1 MTPIEKAKWI
11 AEFYNAVAEGKTMQT
26 CDGLKEWTDVPLDDY
41 QDMPTMCHTLT
52 RWRIKPE
59 PRRKWETSSTETYN
73 PLVAAEW
80 RKQGLT
86 VTEWLEVV

>member
-11 AEFYNAVAEGKTMQT
+11 AEFYKAVAEGKTVQESFSGKWIDCAT
-26 CDGLKEWTDVPLDDY
+26 SGLVGPDMCSNLDF
-41 QDMPTMCHTLT
+41 
-52 RWRIKPE
+52 WRIKPE

-86 VTEWLEVV
+86 VTEWQEVV